1 MQISTEKRSAKKSMI
16 DVLVEI
22 GYSKEKATN
31 LYNKY
36 HRWGKLETLQDFI
49 DSKTTGYKPK
59 QQVMD
64 EDDY

>member
-31 LYNKY
+31 LYNKS

-49 DSKTTGYKPK
+49 DSKTISGK
-59 QQVMD
+59 
-64 EDDY
+64 ERR

>member
-49 DSKTTGYKPK
+49 DSKTISGKE
-59 QQVMD
+59 QR
-64 EDDY
+64 